1 MLGSTNPVVGDSFD
15 GQEYLKSYQEL
26 KKSEDTRAGEKVI
39 KYEGDEKVESVS
51 FRTDSVPLMEHEDI
65 YAVLSKSDETIQAV
79 SISGE
84 VKISANISGLKLAV
98 VAGFLIEELEDRY
111 EPVNTVE
118 FIAEN
123 EYNFLTSG
131 M

>member
-1 MLGSTNPVVGDSFD
+1 
-15 GQEYLKSYQEL
+15 
-26 KKSEDTRAGEKVI
+26 
-39 KYEGDEKVESVS
+39 
-51 FRTDSVPLMEHEDI
+51 MEHEDI

-84 VKISANISGLKLAV
+84 VKISSNISGLKLAV